1 MKVSISITAMLVSRN
16 AFNFQMAE
24 NQRKCPV
31 KMKINVNR
39 ILLQIISCK
48 FMIMIN
54 HHINRARQ
62 NTFQAFY
69 DYSWCAIE
77 KHRRFTFFAAHLLLL
92 CFIFLHLIHV
102 RAHTYSSLENSWA
115 YYIRVFV
122 DAIFIEFYW
131 KCFTFY
137 PINFDDAMK
146 WFLFWIFIL
155 FYFLKGWKS
164 TRNQPH
170 ISDRAHAIACEGH
183 DIHSM
188 NEWMYERMREF
199 KKSNKSSFI
208 GVCLC
213 HWSHCISRIY
223 EWIAFILSF
232 LCQ

>member
-1 MKVSISITAMLVSRN
+1 MR
-16 AFNFQMAE
+16 
-24 NQRKCPV
+24 
-31 KMKINVNR
+31 
-39 ILLQIISCK
+39 
-48 FMIMIN
+48 
-54 HHINRARQ
+54 
-62 NTFQAFY
+62 
-69 DYSWCAIE
+69 DW
-77 KHRRFTFFAAHLLLL
+77 KHRRFTFFAAQLLLL
-92 CFIFLHLIHV
+92 CVFFSSSHSYA
-102 RAHTYSSLENSWA
+102 RTHTHLENSWP

-155 FYFLKGWKS
+155 LDFFCCCWKDERAQEINR
-164 TRNQPH
+164 TLAIVH
-170 ISDRAHAIACEGH
+170 TLLHAKVVISIQW
-183 DIHSM
+183 M
-188 NEWMYERMREF
+188 NEWTNERMREF

>member
-1 MKVSISITAMLVSRN
+1 
-16 AFNFQMAE
+16 
-24 NQRKCPV
+24 
-31 KMKINVNR
+31 MKINVNR

-77 KHRRFTFFAAHLLLL
+77 NIADSLSLPHSCCSCVFFFSSSHSYA
-92 CFIFLHLIHV
+92 
-102 RAHTYSSLENSWA
+102 RTHTHLENSWP

-155 FYFLKGWKS
+155 LDFFLLLLKGWKS

-170 ISDRAHAIACEGH
+170 ISDRAHAIACEGR

-188 NEWMYERMREF
+188 NEWMNEWTNERVQ
-199 KKSNKSSFI
+199 KVK
-208 GVCLC
+208 
-213 HWSHCISRIY
+213 
-223 EWIAFILSF
+223 
-232 LCQ
+232 